1 MNRLDTLLALLK
13 DEPDDVFLNYAVGI
27 EYVAS
32 GQTDLAAIQFTRVL
46 QIDNNYIAAY
56 YQLGQLY
63 TTRQDT
69 GKAIQYYRQGLEKA
83 LAKKD
88 NKAINEF
95 NEALFLLED

>member
-1 MNRLDTLLALLK
+1 MDRLNTLLALLK
-13 DEPDDVFLNYAVGI
+13 DEPDDVFLNYAVGL
-27 EYVAS
+27 EYAAA
-32 GQTDLAAIQFTRVL
+32 GQTDEAALQFTRVL
-46 QIDNNYIAAY
+46 QIENNYIAAY

-63 TTRQDT
+63 AGAHDT

>member
-27 EYVAS
+27 EYAAS

-46 QIDNNYIAAY
+46 QLDNNYIAAY